1 MWKFWSNDSFRTR
14 LTSLLDYL
22 GLNISWGLVSGD
34 DCRRMIPWKWRR
46 WKKVFFCSFGAVK
59 NPLTMVE
66 VSACCSDVCIEN
78 FVHLF
83 ELTVSSN
90 GEGIAVGRRWQV
102 SFQTTSYCL
111 HCIPWI
117 NRHSRFWLS
126 HISIEIFEV
135 SCKCRRHELLQLF
148 LVSRI
153 CK

>member
-1 MWKFWSNDSFRTR
+1 MKVVAMKLAISEIRSQVCRGNVKILVKWFIQNTT

-117 NRHSRFWLS
+117 MIATRVSGY
-126 HISIEIFEV
+126 HI
-135 SCKCRRHELLQLF
+135 
-148 LVSRI
+148 
-153 CK
+153 